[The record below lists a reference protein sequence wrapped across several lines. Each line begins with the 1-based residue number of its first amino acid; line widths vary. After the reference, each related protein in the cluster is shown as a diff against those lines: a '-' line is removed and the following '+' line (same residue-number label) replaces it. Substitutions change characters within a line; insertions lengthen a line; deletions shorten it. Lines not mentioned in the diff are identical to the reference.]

1 MTDRNIEMSTVDRKD
16 VRHDTHVQSG
26 VSSNEQAT
34 VFNGEIDPI
43 YEAKAT
49 VLNKAVC

>member
-1 MTDRNIEMSTVDRKD
+1 MADRNIEMSTVDRKN
-16 VRHDTHVQSG
+16 VGHDTHVQSG
-26 VSSNEQAT
+26 VSRYEEAT
-34 VFNGEIDPI
+34 VFKGEIDPV